1 MLSGVYAGIIDVY
14 LSFQSAWLKE
24 FPPWIWQMCIS
35 CSFVAVAAVP
45 DGSWDFS
52 SVKSD
57 KLNNESWVV
66 TLSSVF
72 SLTPK
77 SLWLSYSQPTS
88 HHTRMTAVAVLE
100 TVVTVGVTV
109 GVTVVALAV
118 GIARIH
124 RWADGLELQF
134 VKGNFV
140 CQPYADAKKSPIFF
154 PCEWWR
160 DVIWAGRK
168 GWWLA
173 R

>member
-1 MLSGVYAGIIDVY
+1 MVSGN
-14 LSFQSAWLKE
+14 
-24 FPPWIWQMCIS
+24 P
-35 CSFVAVAAVP
+35 
-45 DGSWDFS
+45 
-52 SVKSD
+52 
-57 KLNNESWVV
+57 
-66 TLSSVF
+66 

-124 RWADGLELQF
+124 RRADGLELQF

-140 CQPYADAKKSPIFF
+140 CQPYVHAKKSPIFF
-154 PCEWWR
+154 PCE
-160 DVIWAGRK
+160 
-168 GWWLA
+168 
-173 R
+173 